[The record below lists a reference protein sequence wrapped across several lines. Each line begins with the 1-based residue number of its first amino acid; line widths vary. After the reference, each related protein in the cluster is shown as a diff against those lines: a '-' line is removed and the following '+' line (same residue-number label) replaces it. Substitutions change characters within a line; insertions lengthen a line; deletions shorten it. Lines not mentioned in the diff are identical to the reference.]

1 MAERLLAKDVAIPV
15 SNSGTRSGT
24 GTRYVNIEHYV
35 PVHYND
41 MGIGPCHCW
50 PVVALNSCT
59 E

>member
-41 MGIGPCHCW
+41 MGIGPCHC
-50 PVVALNSCT
+50 
-59 E
+59 